1 VEGDGVRGVVRRV
14 EPSTP
19 YLRQFGRPTDT
30 VITPDHVLGPVL
42 PIGRKMTRPTS
53 LSIVDLNGTNH
64 ECVAEAFATK
74 YNVVILLYPIAAL
87 IASTI
92 IMPSSFP
99 AQL

>member
-1 VEGDGVRGVVRRV
+1 MEGDGVRGVVRRV